1 MPIRILIADDI
12 AVTRRQIRAFLQRVA
27 NWEVCGEAIAGLDA
41 IAKTRELTP
50 DVILLDLAMPRM
62 NLENQLWNRPEPV
75 LLRVVAV
82 LLACALPLQPNE
94 LTAEQVP
101 VRHKEGLMH
110 GFLALR
116 TLEGKKLADGEMT
129 QVPREIA

>member
-12 AVTRRQIRAFLQRVA
+12 AITRRQVRAFLQRVA
-27 NWEVCGEAIAGLDA
+27 NWEVCGEATDGLDA
-41 IAKTRELTP
+41 IAKTRELRP

-82 LLACALPLQPNE
+82 LLAWALPPHHNG
-94 LTAEQVP
+94 LTAEKVP
-101 VRHKEGLMH
+101 PVHKECLTNAS
-110 GFLALR
+110 LSA
-116 TLEGKKLADGEMT
+116 
-129 QVPREIA
+129 

>member
-12 AVTRRQIRAFLQRVA
+12 AIMRRRQIRSFLQRVA
-27 NWEVCGEAIAGLDA
+27 NWGSLWRGHRWTGCYRKDTGTETGS
-41 IAKTRELTP
+41 P
-50 DVILLDLAMPRM
+50 AMPRM
-62 NLENQLWNRPEPV
+62 NLENQLWSGPEPV

-82 LLACALPLQPNE
+82 LLACALPLQPNG

-116 TLEGKKLADGEMT
+116 TGRQEACGW
-129 QVPREIA
+129 